1 MAQKPKYRIG
11 IVAIVVLVAIAF
23 IADLIGLIPLAKDI
37 TASVFWIGAGIY
49 FWIKGMGIFNG
60 KKLAAV
66 AISWIASLIPVIQE
80 LPIEVTA
87 GIIAVILITR
97 VEDKT
102 GVSVLKPLSEGKQ
115 IASARTM
122 LNHNGRREP
131 IPRQQLNEKDGVR
144 EPEKG
149 AELAPQ

>member
-11 IVAIVVLVAIAF
+11 VVAIVILVAIAF
-23 IADLIGLIPLAKDI
+23 IADIIGLIPLAKDI
-37 TASVFWIGAGIY
+37 TASVFWIGTGVY
-49 FWIKGMGIFNG
+49 FWMKGMGIFNG

-80 LPIEVTA
+80 LPIEITA

-102 GVSVLKPLSEGKQ
+102 GISVLKPLSEGKQ
-115 IASARTM
+115 IASAKTM
-122 LNHNGRREP
+122 LNFNGRREP
-131 IPRQQLNEKDGVR
+131 PPRQQLNEKEGVR
-144 EPEKG
+144 EPEKD
-149 AELAPQ
+149 AELVPQ